1 MLTAAFSFLMI
12 VILFAVALAW
22 MIVIS
27 KRATRL
33 WASTNQTDIQGMNL
47 NLLSPVG
54 ANSGIGPLSN
64 DPIVLGRGTS
74 PSFGM
79 ALVCQSS
86 YTPPTGTPSGF
97 CSYAAWGVFNLTVQG
112 KSSIGGGGLAFF
124 PGDTVY
130 ADGGTYDPLSGML
143 YGFTLNGNS
152 TGGVKFGV
160 VLDPVLSGAS
170 TIVRVRLKTGA

>member
-1 MLTAAFSFLMI
+1 
-12 VILFAVALAW
+12 
-22 MIVIS
+22 
-27 KRATRL
+27 
-33 WASTNQTDIQGMNL
+33 
-47 NLLSPVG
+47 
-54 ANSGIGPLSN
+54 
-64 DPIVLGRGTS
+64 
-74 PSFGM
+74 M

-86 YTPPTGTPSGF
+86 YTPPTGVASGF
-97 CSYAAWGVFNLTVQG
+97 CSYAAWGVFNLTVVG

-160 VLDPVLSGAS
+160 TLDPILSGAT
-170 TIVRVRLKTGA
+170 TIVRVRLKTSA